1 MSQTQVC
8 EETKFDAHADFDMS
22 HEGMAELGA
31 AAWGLGLAAI
41 ILAVVLTVL
50 GQLKATLTASSAEYN
65 AVGTAITAIATFA
78 SWFGIIVVVYAAG
91 VVLSSMGFLGG
102 KSGGG
107 A

>member
-1 MSQTQVC
+1 MNESEIQTPV
-8 EETKFDAHADFDMS
+8 EKRNAHQ
-22 HEGMAELGA
+22 GMAELGT

-50 GQLKATLTASSAEYN
+50 GQLKATLTTNSAEYN
-65 AVGTAITAIATFA
+65 AVGTAIAAIGTFA

-91 VVLSSMGFLGG
+91 VVLSSMGFLGAKG
-102 KSGGG
+102 NGGG